1 MGRTQST
8 LDAIMAM
15 GTPFHSKTAPLCTSM
30 RWKQWSGYYAANAYD
45 DFHDPEYHAIRTGAG
60 LIDVSPLFKYDFKGP
75 DALRLVDRLITR
87 NAKRCQV
94 GQVFYSTWCDED
106 GKVLQDGC
114 FQRLSDDHFR
124 ASAAEPALSWFTL
137 NAYGMDVDVHD
148 VSDQFGALALQGPLS
163 RDILMRASSEDLT
176 GLGFFRL
183 QQAELGGVPTLVS
196 RTGYTGDLGYE
207 LWVGAKDAEKLW
219 DVLLDAGDGYGI
231 EPAGL
236 LALDR
241 TRLEAGFPLIDVDF
255 WNAEKTLIDSQKS
268 TPYEINLGWAVH
280 LKKPS
285 FVGKRPLMEEKAR
298 GSDRFF
304 VGLEVSFREIENLY
318 LAEGLAPEIPNEAS
332 RDGVPVYAG
341 GKQVGK
347 ATSHGWSVLLKKYL
361 ALATVDK
368 GYEALGTTL
377 DLEFTVEYIRRRAEA
392 RVVPLPFFD
401 PERKRA

>member
-1 MGRTQST
+1 
-8 LDAIMAM
+8 MAV
-15 GTPFHSKTAPLCTSM
+15 GTPFHARTAGLCTSM
-30 RWKQWSGYYAANAYD
+30 RWKQWSGYFAANAYD

-60 LIDVSPLFKYDFKGP
+60 LIDVSPLYKYDFIGP

-87 NAKRCQV
+87 NAAKCKI
-94 GQVFYSTWCDED
+94 GQVLYASWCDEG

-114 FQRLSDDHFR
+114 FQRLDEHHFR
-124 ASAAEPALSWFTL
+124 ATAAEPALGWFVL
-137 NAYGMDVDVHD
+137 NAEGMDVDVD
-148 VSDQFGALALQGPLS
+148 EVSEAFGALALQGPLS
-163 RDILMRASSEDLT
+163 RDILKRVSSTDLDR
-176 GLGFFRL
+176 LGFFRL
-183 QQAELGGVPTLVS
+183 AATELGGVPAVVT

-207 LWVGAKDAEKLW
+207 IWVASAEAPRLW
-219 DVLLDAGDGYGI
+219 DVLIAAGDGYGL

-285 FVGKRPLMEEKAR
+285 FNGKRALVEEKAR
-298 GSDRFF
+298 GPERFF
-304 VGLEVSFREIENLY
+304 VGLEISFREIEKLY
-318 LAEGLAPEIPNEAS
+318 QAEGLAPEIPNEAS
-332 RDGVPVYAG
+332 RDGVPIYAG
-341 GKQVGK
+341 GRQVGK

-368 GYEALGTTL
+368 GYETPGTPL
-377 DLEFTVEYIRRRAEA
+377 DLEFTVEYVRRRAHGKVA
-392 RVVPLPFFD
+392 PLPFFD
-401 PERKRA
+401 PERKRT